1 MESRLPSKLESLST
15 AKSDQVVSSKS
26 NWVVQKFGGTS
37 VGKFALNIIDQ
48 VVLLLRAARDAE
60 NAESKN
66 YVTFVEAVRLEHVEV
81 VESQISSKELRLQ
94 LVSEINDE
102 CEKVLKVLE
111 AAQTLGE
118 ISARCVDKVMS
129 TGEKLSCRLMAA
141 FLQDR
146 GVDSEYVDL
155 AEIVDFTISSQGL
168 DQEFYNNLASTLG
181 KKIQACEGRVPVVT
195 GFFGTIPGGLLDQ
208 IGRGYTDLCAALV
221 AVGICA
227 KELQVWKEVDG
238 IFTAD
243 PRKVPTARIL
253 PAITPAE
260 AAELTFYGSEV
271 IHPFTMEQV
280 IRAKIPIRIK
290 NVMNPKGNG
299 TIIFPDSTY
308 ELEKTAP
315 GHDPRLFRTRSP
327 SLMQTPK
334 RPTAV
339 TIKHKILVINVH
351 SNKRSLSH
359 GFFAGIFSVLDR
371 WRLSIDLISTSEVH
385 VSMALHS
392 ESPLLNGVGRDEYQ
406 IIDEDLKGALRDLQ
420 KYGTVDIIPE
430 MAILSLVGKQMKN
443 MIGVAGRMFTTLGE
457 NNVNIEMISQD
468 EPPSDNFADFPE
480 PSFHSRTQLKRTL
493 MDAAPLKER
502 PAKRPKREDTISMRL
517 PEPHEMPPIEDDGT
531 KPPYS
536 YATLIG
542 MSILRASNRRLTL
555 AQIYRWI
562 SDTFSY
568 YKNSDPGWQN
578 SIRHNLSLNKA
589 FIKQERP
596 KDDPG
601 KGNYW
606 AIEPGMEAQF
616 LKDKPLRRATMSSI
630 PLPAAP
636 QRELAHSQ
644 SSATATWTVPSSTH
658 PLIVPKS
665 SKNVDLSSDATL
677 PASDPALQDDTDLD
691 IEPPRIKRGRA
702 EEEIARIRSSSHDIS
717 PGHSGTLKDAGLI
730 VGSSPLRS
738 EYVSMLP
745 PPLTP
750 VIKFKKPA
758 KPPPSVS
765 PNTNLRNHRK
775 KIQQMVNSPIKH
787 LGLTDE
793 DLPWSPAFNIQD
805 ETFTPNDNLHTT
817 FDVFADTATDN
828 ISTPAFGSPGK
839 RSAKRSRSDA
849 SGSNGGVLADITA
862 MSVNSRIGLPSFSSS
877 SKTKGL
883 LFPDSPSKVPESG
896 RFIDATHDDFFS
908 FHLFDESPGEE

>member
-1 MESRLPSKLESLST
+1 MNSTRPMTTADAVVNSSSPTEHGIAKSRQLEPSPLPLQPTENVTDTGCILNLPPARTHKPSPTKTRRGSGVSLSGGG
-15 AKSDQVVSSKS
+15 KLGFVS
-26 NWVVQKFGGTS
+26 
-37 VGKFALNIIDQ
+37 I
-48 VVLLLRAARDAE
+48 
-60 NAESKN
+60 
-66 YVTFVEAVRLEHVEV
+66 
-81 VESQISSKELRLQ
+81 
-94 LVSEINDE
+94 
-102 CEKVLKVLE
+102 
-111 AAQTLGE
+111 
-118 ISARCVDKVMS
+118 
-129 TGEKLSCRLMAA
+129 
-141 FLQDR
+141 
-146 GVDSEYVDL
+146 
-155 AEIVDFTISSQGL
+155 
-168 DQEFYNNLASTLG
+168 
-181 KKIQACEGRVPVVT
+181 
-195 GFFGTIPGGLLDQ
+195 
-208 IGRGYTDLCAALV
+208 
-221 AVGICA
+221 
-227 KELQVWKEVDG
+227 
-238 IFTAD
+238 
-243 PRKVPTARIL
+243 
-253 PAITPAE
+253 
-260 AAELTFYGSEV
+260 
-271 IHPFTMEQV
+271 
-280 IRAKIPIRIK
+280 
-290 NVMNPKGNG
+290 
-299 TIIFPDSTY
+299 
-308 ELEKTAP
+308 TAP
-315 GHDPRLFRTRSP
+315 VPPSFPTDSPTKKTPSNPYAYPVTSTMSMPQSALFTTFP
-327 SLMQTPK
+327 SVNP
-334 RPTAV
+334 
-339 TIKHKILVINVH
+339 
-351 SNKRSLSH
+351 
-359 GFFAGIFSVLDR
+359 D
-371 WRLSIDLISTSEVH
+371 RLSSRQNQPI
-385 VSMALHS
+385 
-392 ESPLLNGVGRDEYQ
+392 
-406 IIDEDLKGALRDLQ
+406 
-420 KYGTVDIIPE
+420 
-430 MAILSLVGKQMKN
+430 
-443 MIGVAGRMFTTLGE
+443 
-457 NNVNIEMISQD
+457 D

-480 PSFHSRTQLKRTL
+480 PSFHSRAQSKRTL

-502 PAKRPKREDTISMRL
+502 AAKRPKREDTNSMRL
-517 PEPHEMPPIEDDGT
+517 PEPHEMPPIEDDGV

-542 MSILRASNRRLTL
+542 MSILRAPNRRLTL

-636 QRELAHSQ
+636 QRELTHSQ
-644 SSATATWTVPSSTH
+644 SSATATWTVPPSTY
-658 PLIVPKS
+658 PPVVPKS

-677 PASDPALQDDTDLD
+677 PASDPALQDDTGDEGVNGPTTQTLPPRSSPPQTIHSSPPIVPPRFIRQGTPPTPSQGVTSTGVVSRSRKRKSTGMNDSGYFSSLESSAMRPNKAGHILTSDLD

-745 PPLTP
+745 PPITP

-787 LGLTDE
+787 LGLTDD

-805 ETFTPNDNLHTT
+805 ETFTPNENLHTT
-817 FDVFADTATDN
+817 FDVFADTTTDN
-828 ISTPAFGSPGK
+828 ISTPAYGSPGK

-849 SGSNGGVLADITA
+849 SGSNNGVLADITT
-862 MSVNSRIGLPSFSSS
+862 MSVNGRIGLPSFSSS

-883 LFPDSPSKVPESG
+883 LFPDSPSKVPDSG

-908 FHLFDESPGEE
+908 FHLFDEGPGEVDGVDLLQGFQKIGSGSKEEPSKPRQHVPRPQLNHRSNMSLF